1 MKKIIGFIFLI
12 NLIILTIAC
21 GFENPE
27 VIFTDINL
35 EMAVREVIAK
45 EEGTIYA
52 SSVRRVESL
61 ELFGRGIESLEGLE
75 HFSGL
80 KKIDLEDNFVKDVSP
95 LAGLTKLE
103 WLSLRNNE
111 ITNLSNIKFETLKD
125 LPLTYLSLRHNVV
138 RDSEENQ
145 TRISDISLLSNFTDL
160 ETLDLRDNQ
169 IADISP
175 IKDLTKLTYLDIS
188 QNPLSDTELSDLI
201 ALVDLTYLNLR
212 QTDATN
218 LEVLRNLTKL
228 TYLNIH
234 SNTNLVSLDF
244 LEDLTNLEELV
255 LQNVFVG
262 DNIDVL
268 ASLTKLSRINLQ
280 NTGIT
285 DLSVIAA
292 LMADGALQ
300 DKPLLGIEADVN
312 ISSNPLE
319 IEDYQMLAEYWPNIK
334 VRMPMILPSTN
345 PTTPFINEFMSSNGD
360 SITDYYGNNED
371 WIEIYNPQNTVMNIG
386 GYYLSDD
393 FSDITKWSFPIGTTI
408 PAKGYLVVF
417 ASGLNRVVNGEIHT
431 SFSISRDGEELV
443 LTGKDGVTVLDYVQA
458 TIVPR
463 NFSYGRNED
472 GREQWVFYDL
482 INTTPNA
489 SNDEATPYVEDL
501 PVEFEYNIEE
511 FSRLF
516 NDAISKNITIQ
527 ISESEWVLYDLVML
541 DYYQQFGDYRT
552 DYYAMADFLYEDE
565 EGQVLVEKVGFRTRG
580 NMSRVRIQNDDGS
593 LNMSNFKISFHETFD
608 MEEYSANKLR
618 RVFNLEELDMKWNRN
633 YDETYLTEKFSL
645 DLMQDFGVHAATTTL
660 ANVYIEIDST
670 RYYYGVYTIYEP
682 IDEEF
687 LEKRF
692 SREESN
698 GNLYKSLWQQ
708 FGPASLRNDY
718 PSQAIGIKD
727 ESINYRPT
735 YDLKTNKSIAD
746 HSGLK
751 SFISNVSGLTG
762 TNFDEY
768 ITANFDVDRF
778 LKYLAVGVLLG
789 NPDDY
794 RAMGNNYYLYI
805 NPVSGKWTIIPY
817 DYDHG
822 MGQGW
827 DGSPVFYNWTIDHD
841 IYTWGN
847 LNAALQGK
855 SYANPLS
862 DKILKIERY
871 QLQYEAYLKEL
882 INPNNNYFNYEAFK
896 TLYDQQKN
904 LYDEDLNNA
913 LMNMNFGERNIQWYI
928 TEKTTKV
935 NQQIANYEA
944 NPNARP

>member
-12 NLIILTIAC
+12 NLIVLSIAC

-27 VIFTDINL
+27 VVFTDINL

-52 SSVRRVESL
+52 SSVRRIESL
-61 ELFGRGIESLEGLE
+61 GLFGRGIENLEGLE
-75 HFSGL
+75 HFTGL
-80 KKIDLEDNFVKDVSP
+80 KKLDLEDNFVKDVSP

-111 ITNLSNIKFETLKD
+111 ITSLSEIKFDTLKD

-138 RDSEENQ
+138 RDAEENQ
-145 TRISDISLLSNFTDL
+145 TRISDISLISNFTDL
-160 ETLDLRDNQ
+160 HTLDLRDNQ
-169 IADISP
+169 ITDISP
-175 IKDLTKLTYLDIS
+175 IRDLNKLTYLDIS
-188 QNPLSDTELSDLI
+188 QNPLSDTALSDLS
-201 ALVDLTYLNLR
+201 ALVNLTYLNLR
-212 QTDATN
+212 QTNASN

-234 SNTNLVSLDF
+234 SNTSLESLDF

-285 DLSVIAA
+285 DLSVIAT

-300 DKPLLGIEADVN
+300 DKALLGIEADVN

-319 IEDYQMLAEYWPNIK
+319 IEDYQVLAEYWPNIK
-334 VRMPMILPSTN
+334 VRMPMILPSAN

-360 SITDYYGNNED
+360 SIIDYYGNNED
-371 WIEIYNPQNTVMNIG
+371 WIEIYNPENTAMNIG

-408 PAKGYLVVF
+408 PARGYLVVF
-417 ASGLNRVVNGEIHT
+417 ASGLDRVVNGEIHT
-431 SFSISRDGEELV
+431 SFSISRDGEELA
-443 LTGKDGVTVLDYVQA
+443 LTDKDGVTVLDYVQA
-458 TIVPR
+458 TVIPR

-472 GREQWVFYDL
+472 GMEQWVFYDL
-482 INTTPNA
+482 TNTTPNA
-489 SNDEATPYVEDL
+489 SNDEAQAYVEEL
-501 PVEFEYNIEE
+501 PIEFEYNVEE

-516 NDAISKNITIQ
+516 NDAISKNIIIQ
-527 ISESEWVLYDLVML
+527 IAESEWDDYDQVML
-541 DYYQQFGDYRT
+541 DYYQQFGDFRT

-565 EGQVLVEKVGFRTRG
+565 EGQVLVENVGFRTRG

-593 LNMSNFKISFHETFD
+593 LNMSNFKVSFHETFD

-660 ANVYIEIDST
+660 ANVYIEIGST
-670 RYYYGVYTIYEP
+670 RYYYGVYTLYEP

-692 SREESN
+692 PGEESG

-718 PSQAIGIKD
+718 PSRAIGIKD

-762 TNFDEY
+762 TDFDEY

-794 RAMGNNYYLYI
+794 RAMGNNYYLYN
-805 NPVSGKWTIIPY
+805 NPVSGKWTIMPY

-827 DGSPVFYNWTIDHD
+827 DGSPVFYNWTVDHD

-862 DKILKIERY
+862 DKILKIDRY

-882 INPNNNYFNYEAFK
+882 INPSNNYFTYDAFK
-896 TLYDQQKN
+896 ILYEQQKN
-904 LYDEDLNNA
+904 LYDEDLNSA

-928 TEKTTKV
+928 TEKSAKV
-935 NQQIANYEA
+935 NQQIAYYEA